1 MSRSILRI
9 SLTLFLQAA
18 LVAAAQAQEI
28 ESLPPVENEYFGD
41 AMECTCPRVETFAS
55 LLYLQPGSNNLEY
68 ASLVDTLPLL
78 SNQWN
83 NQAITP
89 DMTPAFNV
97 GVRFFLAAPGSDLQ
111 ISWTHLNTDETATVV
126 AGPNQFV
133 APVSKIGGPYGDFTV
148 ARGEAHYAFDAIN
161 LDFGHTLSSDG
172 YYDVRFYG
180 GLQCARISQDLTSA
194 LSTGDGIS
202 GTIYATDSLFTGVGP
217 RFGMNARRYL
227 GSFSFLGEVSAA
239 AIIGRMHSQMDFTTF
254 SPLLVGGPNR
264 QTLDSPDATQVI
276 PCLDTKLGVG
286 YTFGTNDWG
295 VFRIDA
301 GYMAAIYVNAVS
313 SYALTE
319 QTIVPGLSIDL
330 HSAEH
335 TYSDFTVHGPFM
347 SGSWM
352 Y

>member
-1 MSRSILRI
+1 MNRSIRRF
-9 SLTLFLQAA
+9 SLLLLMQSA
-18 LVAAAQAQEI
+18 LVVAAQAQEI
-28 ESLPPVENEYFGD
+28 QGPPPVENEYFGD
-41 AMECTCPRVETFAS
+41 AMDCMGPCVETFAS
-55 LLYLQPGSNNLEY
+55 ILYLQPGSNNLEY
-68 ASLVDTLPLL
+68 ASLVDTLPVL

-83 NQAITP
+83 SQAITP
-89 DMTPAFNV
+89 DLTPAFNV

-111 ISWTHLNTDETATVV
+111 TSWTHLNSDETDSTV

-133 APVSKIGGPYGDFTV
+133 APLSKIGGPYGDFTI
-148 ARGEAHYAFDAIN
+148 ARGTAHFAYDAIN

-180 GLQCARISQDLTSA
+180 GLQCTRIGQDLTNSFA
-194 LSTGDGIS
+194 TDDGTS

-227 GSFSFLGEVSAA
+227 GNFSLLGEVSAA
-239 AIIGRMHSQMDFTTF
+239 AIIGRMQSQIDFTSF
-254 SPLLVGGPNR
+254 SPALVGGPNR

-276 PCLDTKLGVG
+276 PCLDTKIGVG
-286 YTFGTNDWG
+286 YTLETSDWG

-301 GYMAAIYVNAVS
+301 GYMAAIYVNAIS

-319 QTIVPGLSIDL
+319 QPIVPGLNVDL

-347 SGSWM
+347 SGSWL